1 MEDFVMKKIV
11 RYGVDVD
18 SSNSKYNISFMS
30 ADNLDNWRLLI
41 GNCLSMMNLSIEDTK
56 EVLNKLTY
64 GQVNKMVILMDERFF
79 TDNKHTLDY
88 GYLTKTVDNTQLA
101 KLNQM
106 KPEEHQNYLKAL
118 IAIDERNLKDY
129 Q

>member
-1 MEDFVMKKIV
+1 MKKIV
-11 RYGVDVD
+11 RYGVDID

-64 GQVNKMVILMDERFF
+64 GQVNKIVILMDERFF

-106 KPEEHQNYLKAL
+106 KPKEQQNYLKAL
-118 IAIDERNLKDY
+118 AD
-129 Q
+129 

>member
-1 MEDFVMKKIV
+1 MKKIV

-18 SSNSKYNISFMS
+18 NSNSKYNISFMS
-30 ADNLDNWRLLI
+30 ADTLDDWRLLI

-79 TDNKHTLDY
+79 TDNKHTFDY

-106 KPEEHQNYLKAL
+106 KPKEQQNYV
-118 IAIDERNLKDY
+118 N
-129 Q
+129 